1 MKIKE
6 NKMKTKF
13 MKLLWLLAVIS
24 ILFTG
29 CELLD
34 SGILDE
40 IPGISDN
47 GTNENPTDDGGSGNG
62 SGDTE
67 NTAPPS
73 VTLDS
78 IPEFDGQTAYV
89 IINDNVP
96 FFTDEDTS
104 KSYEYYSPLDSLG
117 RCGEVIACIGRDLM
131 PTESRG
137 DIGSVKPSGWQS
149 VKYDNVD
156 GQYLYN
162 RCHLIGFQLT
172 GENANKQNLITGTRF
187 LNVMGML
194 QFENMVADYV
204 KETGNRVLYRVTPI
218 FDGDDLVARGVLMEA
233 MSAHD
238 GGEDL
243 QFCIYAYNCQPGIV
257 INYADGTS
265 YRSDEEAPE
274 IDNSNTV
281 YILNTRSL
289 KIHRTTCPG
298 VQTMSEG
305 NKKEHVGDFT
315 ELLAEGYTTCGTCQP

>member
-1 MKIKE
+1 MKK
-6 NKMKTKF
+6 KF
-13 MKLLWLLAVIS
+13 MKLLWLFAVIS
-24 ILFTG
+24 MLFTG
-29 CELLD
+29 CEFLD
-34 SGILDE
+34 NDIIGN
-40 IPGISDN
+40 IPGISDD
-47 GTNENPTDDGGSGNG
+47 GTNDDNINNDGTESGGGEENVT
-62 SGDTE
+62 
-67 NTAPPS
+67 PPS

-104 KSYEYYSPLDSLG
+104 KSYEYYSALDSLG

-265 YRSDEEAPE
+265 YRSDDEAPE

-315 ELLAEGYTTCGTCQP
+315 ALLAEGYTTCGTCQP